1 MSIWITGKTVR
12 QPEKIKLAS
21 GHLLEL
27 INKVLEMSRIE
38 NGSLVLTEER
48 LDIERLLR
56 EVTEIIKSAV
66 QQKNISC
73 SFA

>member
-1 MSIWITGKTVR
+1 
-12 QPEKIKLAS
+12 
-21 GHLLEL
+21 
-27 INKVLEMSRIE
+27 MSRIE

-56 EVTEIIKSAV
+56 EVTEIIKPAV

-73 SFA
+73 SFV